1 MSQRYDL
8 LILSDCVLDVY
19 YRIESLPVKPEQAS
33 ESEEPYFYPGGACN
47 VAIVAR
53 KLGLRVSVVDR
64 LGNDCLSKI
73 LVNEL
78 ERNGIDLKIV
88 FDSTHLTSLSN
99 NIFDS
104 KGRHAFIGYSGAGA
118 YLDESEIDE
127 EALLSSR
134 AVFFDGYTLNDKYP
148 SYRAIKRALKIAK
161 DASKTIFFDP
171 GPRRVKG
178 IEEFIEYSSVVF
190 FNRDEMQAHVGR
202 GFRESLEELKRDEKR
217 VYVVKLGANGSLCVY
232 GGRVTRIRAVK
243 PRKMIHTIGAGD
255 AFDATFIAFYLRG
268 YSPEVACMY
277 SSVMASL
284 KLETMHA
291 GELPGLKDFLKISE
305 GHGLNF
311 YDTSP

>member
-8 LILSDCVLDVY
+8 LVLSDCVLDAY

-53 KLGLRVSVVDR
+53 KLGLRVAVMDR

-73 LVNEL
+73 LLNEL
-78 ERNGIDLKIV
+78 ERNGIDLKVV
-88 FDSTHLTSLSN
+88 FDSRHLTSLSN
-99 NIFDS
+99 NVFDS

-118 YLDESEIDE
+118 YLDEGEIDE
-127 EALLSSR
+127 EVLLSSG
-134 AVFFDGYTLNDKYP
+134 AVFFDGYSLNDKYP
-148 SYRAIKRALKIAK
+148 SYRAIKHAVKIAN

-178 IEEFIEYSSVVF
+178 IKEFIESSNVVF
-190 FNRDEMQAHVGR
+190 FNRDEMQSHVGR

-217 VYVVKLGANGSLCVY
+217 VYVIKLGANGSLCVY
-232 GGRVTRIRAVK
+232 GGKITRIKAVK
-243 PRKMIHTIGAGD
+243 PRRIIHTISAGD

-268 YSPEVACMY
+268 YSPQIACMY

-284 KLETMHA
+284 KLETKHV
-291 GELPGLKDFLKISE
+291 GQLPELDEFLKIAE
-305 GHGLNF
+305 RLRLKF
-311 YDTSP
+311 Q